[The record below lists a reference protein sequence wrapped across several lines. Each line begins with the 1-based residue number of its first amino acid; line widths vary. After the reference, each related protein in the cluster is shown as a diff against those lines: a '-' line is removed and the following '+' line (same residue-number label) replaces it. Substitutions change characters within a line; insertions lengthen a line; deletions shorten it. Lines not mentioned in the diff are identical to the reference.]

1 MVSFIATALL
11 TFGAIINGYLSD
23 SLPDTTLN
31 RLDRFVL
38 GKLAQTCRTPWQR
51 IKVALGQ
58 AHFTQRQPPDP
69 TAVRTARKRR
79 QDALRRF
86 VLALS
91 DQQLVTGLA
100 ILIAGYIKRCSMSQ
114 YHFNIVKALAWFS
127 STIHLSTLTVLR
139 DYLTDHPVVRT
150 WRVIGMVCMVALLYT
165 AEFMPSSTQRITEG
179 LDNSMPIQCVFN
191 KKQIGNDFW
200 SILTLPPIQA
210 FLLVSYGNKVFHLY
224 YFNSNV
230 SIMGWFIRQIKKGS
244 RASVNQLKELAETVL
259 EADERPKLAKSAA
272 YRKLQENRRDSRLIH
287 RLNALSKSQRPR
299 PSLRRGLALIHFIFA
314 ELSDCFLYQILFLL
328 FGITYGLVQIAACR
342 WAYMS
347 APADIIGSENEMGF
361 GQLVPLLLITLPI
374 LAAGEAYFGKF
385 ELSDTSAQTLTH

>member
-114 YHFNIVKALAWFS
+114 YHFNIVKALA
-127 STIHLSTLTVLR
+127 
-139 DYLTDHPVVRT
+139 
-150 WRVIGMVCMVALLYT
+150 
-165 AEFMPSSTQRITEG
+165 
-179 LDNSMPIQCVFN
+179 
-191 KKQIGNDFW
+191 
-200 SILTLPPIQA
+200 
-210 FLLVSYGNKVFHLY
+210 
-224 YFNSNV
+224 
-230 SIMGWFIRQIKKGS
+230 
-244 RASVNQLKELAETVL
+244 
-259 EADERPKLAKSAA
+259 
-272 YRKLQENRRDSRLIH
+272 
-287 RLNALSKSQRPR
+287 
-299 PSLRRGLALIHFIFA
+299 
-314 ELSDCFLYQILFLL
+314 
-328 FGITYGLVQIAACR
+328 
-342 WAYMS
+342 
-347 APADIIGSENEMGF
+347 
-361 GQLVPLLLITLPI
+361 
-374 LAAGEAYFGKF
+374 
-385 ELSDTSAQTLTH
+385 